1 MPPEYAEPQAAKER
15 RLGAEL
21 TRLVHHHRAACPP
34 YRRIVD
40 VVAPGF
46 AAAAAPADVPHLP
59 VSLFKTHELRSVAVD
74 DVFKTL
80 TSSGTTGQAP
90 SRIYLDRSSA
100 AAQTRAL
107 AATLQHWL
115 GPKRLPMLIADT
127 RSVLQDRT
135 QFSARGA
142 GILGMAPFGRDH
154 LYLLDADED
163 ARAAWL
169 ARHAGE
175 PVLVFGFTF
184 MVWEHLPDGVD
195 LRGGVLIHSGGWKA
209 LADRAVTPQEFRRV
223 VAARTGI
230 ERVHNFYGMAEQTG
244 TVYVECEAGALHA
257 PATGDVV
264 IRDPATWAPAPRGEQ
279 GVVEV
284 VSTLPES
291 YPGHALLTE
300 DLGRVV
306 ALDDCPCGRLGQAI
320 ALDGRVPKAAL
331 RGCSDTAAAPPSPAH
346 SAPPARPHVAPRR

>member
-1 MPPEYAEPQAAKER
+1 MAEYALAQSEKAAR
-15 RLGAEL
+15 MAAEL
-21 TRLVHHHRAACPP
+21 TRLVHHHRAACAP

-46 AAAAAPADVPHLP
+46 EAAATPADVPHLP
-59 VSLFKTHELRSVAVD
+59 VSLFKTHELRSIPAE

-90 SRIYLDRSSA
+90 SRIFLDRAAA
-100 AAQTRAL
+100 AAQTR
-107 AATLQHWL
+107 TLSTTMQHWL
-115 GPKRLPMLIADT
+115 GPKRLPMLIVDT

-154 LYLLDADED
+154 LYLLDAEP
-163 ARAAWL
+163 AEVEAWL
-169 ARHAGE
+169 AKHAGE

-184 MVWEHLPDGVD
+184 MVWQHLPEAID
-195 LRGGVLIHSGGWKA
+195 LREGVLVHSGGWKR
-209 LADRAVTPQEFRRV
+209 LVEQAVTPAEFRRV
-223 VAARTGI
+223 LRERTGL

-244 TVYVECEAGALHA
+244 TVYVECEHGNLHA
-257 PATGDVV
+257 PDSGDVV
-264 IRDPATWAPAPRGEQ
+264 IRDPSTWAPAPRGET

-284 VSTLPES
+284 LSTLPES
-291 YPGHALLTE
+291 HPGHALLTE

-306 ALDDCPCGRLGQAI
+306 AVDDCPCGRLGQAI
-320 ALDGRVPKAAL
+320 EILGRVPKAEL
-331 RGCSDTAAAPPSPAH
+331 RGCSDTAAPG
-346 SAPPARPHVAPRR
+346 